1 MRWATSA
8 APTRM
13 PPSVSVSV
21 AASPLLPSNTTI
33 TCHPSRRPPTSQPPA
48 PATHTAARLGRRS
61 QVRGGKGQASP
72 TCPFWMS
79 SSLPQRASR
88 PFVTLRCI
96 IRLLPSAHN
105 ARVAGDA
112 CAVRLAVLRA
122 GCVVGVL
129 RRCVQCVVQP
139 CGWPCGWRDGCV
151 CGWPDGWVCGSGW
164 ARTDIDDLVVGV
176 PHLAQRLGCAQRLD
190 DWPGCMRPGSR
201 SRWGEGRNRDD
212 RAQHGG
218 GRRFEFSLI
227 CTRRRG
233 ECY

>member
-33 TCHPSRRPPTSQPPA
+33 TCHHPGGHPRVSLQLQPHTQPRAGRVPPA
-48 PATHTAARLGRRS
+48 LFGCPPACRRGPRGLWSPCAASSGCCRL
-61 QVRGGKGQASP
+61 P
-72 TCPFWMS
+72 T
-79 SSLPQRASR
+79 
-88 PFVTLRCI
+88 VTRTG
-96 IRLLPSAHN
+96 
-105 ARVAGDA
+105 VAGDA